1 MDEVEARNIAR
12 QRFNMAL
19 LTIFGLSG
27 LLMAAIGVYGVMSY
41 SVQQRTQE
49 MGVRMALGAQA
60 SNLRN
65 MIIGQGMILALLGV
79 AVGLAGAFW
88 LTRFL
93 AGFLFGVKAWD
104 PMAFLLTPLLLCAVA
119 LLAVWIP
126 ARRATRVDPMTALR
140 LE

>member
-1 MDEVEARNIAR
+1 MDEVEARSIAR
-12 QRFNMAL
+12 QRFNMVL

-60 SNLRN
+60 SHLRN
-65 MIIGQGMILALLGV
+65 LVIGQGMMLALLGV
-79 AVGLAGAFW
+79 AAGLGGAFW

-93 AGFLFGVKAWD
+93 ASFLFGVKAWD
-104 PMAFLLTPLLLCAVA
+104 PTALIVTPLLLCAVA

>member
-12 QRFNMAL
+12 QRFNMVL

-49 MGVRMALGAQA
+49 MGIRMALGAQTWH
-60 SNLRN
+60 LRRLV
-65 MIIGQGMILALLGV
+65 IGQGMVLALLGV
-79 AVGLAGAFW
+79 VVGLGGAFW

-93 AGFLFGVKAWD
+93 ASFLFGVKAWD
-104 PMAFLLTPLLLCAVA
+104 PVAFVATPLLLCAVA
-119 LLAVWIP
+119 LLAVWVP
-126 ARRATRVDPMTALR
+126 ARRATRVDPMAALR

>member
-1 MDEVEARNIAR
+1 
-12 QRFNMAL
+12 MAL